1 MAQYLS
7 SSTICWEGLF
17 IDRYIALLDINCLQY
32 LHQKVLYTSLFLRNT
47 YTPKKSQKMC
57 FSCHIVMPPSVAAL
71 PSSVVLGCCDPD
83 PLTFG
88 VKQECLL
95 FRHFQRTDGLFG
107 ASWQDCWGP
116 VTFKTT
122 IEKKM
127 LQEQHKLDF
136 WQLLACVSSVWAFPE
151 AWWADSA
158 LSLILHLNWRECL
171 LLVTG
176 GVMRICT
183 LHTFWSI

>member
-17 IDRYIALLDINCLQY
+17 IDRYIAHLDINCLQY

-107 ASWQDCWGP
+107 ASWQDRWGP

-122 IEKKM
+122 IEKK
-127 LQEQHKLDF
+127 HYRNST
-136 WQLLACVSSVWAFPE
+136 SST
-151 AWWADSA
+151 SG
-158 LSLILHLNWRECL
+158 SS
-171 LLVTG
+171 LLVSLKSKSQKGPATEG
-176 GVMRICT
+176 TVVQD
-183 LHTFWSI
+183 LFWLTRSCS